1 MNNLPVSISKEI
13 INYLG
18 GEEYLY
24 ERKQLSYLSN
34 AIDLYYSYYSNDSY
48 WKWGKWREKHG
59 IISISK
65 PTIPKRFKKIKNNPF
80 IISIDPPL
88 LSKNINELVFLHE
101 LKRKYIFDYL

>member
-48 WKWGKWREKHG
+48 H
-59 IISISK
+59 
-65 PTIPKRFKKIKNNPF
+65 
-80 IISIDPPL
+80 
-88 LSKNINELVFLHE
+88 V
-101 LKRKYIFDYL
+101 